1 MAVLLAGSDYSIQG
15 WAKRSVP
22 TIILHD
28 WRWWARRKSA
38 FAHPTKLRRVQ
49 CRKPSQKPLL
59 GLGRGPWR
67 QVILL
72 HRRGQAGIPAEQA
85 FGLGLRKAGK
95 LSRLEIGRPP
105 VGGLDR
111 LRDFVR
117 QVRRPPGGGVA
128 RRQQPL
134 FPALVVAAQP
144 RLERRDRVGADIF
157 RRVMQQCSEPEAGID
172 ARRLL
177 A

>member
-1 MAVLLAGSDYSIQG
+1 MAVLLAGADYSTYYVG
-15 WAKRSVP
+15 WAKAQLAPCPPSHITFRE
-22 TIILHD
+22 
-28 WRWWARRKSA
+28 WWARRKRA

-49 CRKPSQKPLL
+49 GGKPRQEPLL
-59 GLGRGPWR
+59 GPGRGPRR

-72 HRRGQAGIPAEQA
+72 HRRGQTGIPAEQA
-85 FGLGLRKAGK
+85 FGLGVRKAGK

-117 QVRRPPGGGVA
+117 QVRRQSEADVD

-134 FPALVVAAQP
+134 FHALVVAAEH
-144 RLERRDRVGADIF
+144 RLERRDYVADDIL
-157 RRVMQQCSEPEAGID
+157 RRLMQQW
-172 ARRLL
+172 R
-177 A
+177 